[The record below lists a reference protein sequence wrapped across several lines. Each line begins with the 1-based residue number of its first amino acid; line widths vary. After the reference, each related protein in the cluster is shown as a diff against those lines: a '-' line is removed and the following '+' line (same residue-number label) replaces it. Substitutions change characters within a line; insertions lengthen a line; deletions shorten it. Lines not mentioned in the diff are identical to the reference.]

1 MFSTICQQA
10 HVSWNLA
17 VPAFSQASV
26 SETTHHVFCHLSFA
40 QAAETATVTP
50 LTPAVPLPVSAETN
64 TAPTDTTAPASR
76 VLSADEGTSDS
87 TGGTGAPVVVV
98 MCTAA
103 DMSPQDLITPWSQAV
118 VAAGVPHVMLVSDDA
133 GCVAAAKAAGIKV
146 LQHTFQV
153 RTVKIVRKLV
163 STPVNHHWRNKAD
176 RGVHV

>member
-1 MFSTICQQA
+1 
-10 HVSWNLA
+10 
-17 VPAFSQASV
+17 
-26 SETTHHVFCHLSFA
+26 
-40 QAAETATVTP
+40 
-50 LTPAVPLPVSAETN
+50 
-64 TAPTDTTAPASR
+64 
-76 VLSADEGTSDS
+76 
-87 TGGTGAPVVVV
+87 

-103 DMSPQDLITPWSQAV
+103 DMSPQDLITPWSHAV